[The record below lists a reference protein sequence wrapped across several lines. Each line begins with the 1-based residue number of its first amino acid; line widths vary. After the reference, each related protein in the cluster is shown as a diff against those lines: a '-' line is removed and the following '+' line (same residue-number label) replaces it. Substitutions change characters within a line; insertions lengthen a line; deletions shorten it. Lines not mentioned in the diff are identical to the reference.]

1 MPAASC
7 PQRAT
12 RGALLSDA
20 IVTGSILLVSAQN
33 IFTVP
38 ELLSVAAFASS
49 NGSGYA
55 GAALSYC
62 RASRAKREHAIMR
75 SAPNRHAPIALQ
87 RRPQGGYPIVLFANL
102 STAQSFAAAA
112 RADTTQPP
120 L

>member
-1 MPAASC
+1 
-7 PQRAT
+7 
-12 RGALLSDA
+12 
-20 IVTGSILLVSAQN
+20 VSSRN
-33 IFTVP
+33 IFTVL

-55 GAALSYC
+55 GAACDYC
-62 RASRAKREHAIMR
+62 RAGRAKREHVIMR

-87 RRPQGGYPIVLFANL
+87 HRRQSGYPIGLLANL

-112 RADTTQPP
+112 GADTTQPP